1 MLFKDKSV
9 DPIEEP
15 METVETDPVPEDR
28 IFYIR
33 LELDRHNKGLH
44 RNSFLDHK

>member
-33 LELDRHNKGLH
+33 LEFDRHNKGLH
-44 RNSFLDHK
+44 RLSF